1 MRVHTDTRYGRS
13 SIHQATLLVF
23 LVMGGLAG
31 LATPA
36 KADTIF
42 TSIIGSGIGGPG
54 VQGPSE
60 PGGSESLAEAFT
72 PAAEYEL
79 TDVQVEVFQVLGF
92 GSDPYFNVSLFSNA
106 SGVPGSLIDTLGTD
120 LTAPVG
126 VGIVTVSGTALLNA
140 GTEYWVVLTP
150 FDSTTQIAWEDGASQ
165 SAPVAVTASTTA
177 LSGWSSSSGTVDPQL
192 QVDGTPIPE
201 PCSFALVC
209 SGVIGVIG
217 LARRRMA

>member
-1 MRVHTDTRYGRS
+1 VWIMRVHTDTRYGRS

-126 VGIVTVSGTALLNA
+126 VGSRDSLGDGVAERRHRVLGGRGEPVCAGRRHCIHYRSKWMEFFFGNRRPPTSGRWHPN
-140 GTEYWVVLTP
+140 
-150 FDSTTQIAWEDGASQ
+150 S
-165 SAPVAVTASTTA
+165 
-177 LSGWSSSSGTVDPQL
+177 
-192 QVDGTPIPE
+192 
-201 PCSFALVC
+201 
-209 SGVIGVIG
+209 
-217 LARRRMA
+217 